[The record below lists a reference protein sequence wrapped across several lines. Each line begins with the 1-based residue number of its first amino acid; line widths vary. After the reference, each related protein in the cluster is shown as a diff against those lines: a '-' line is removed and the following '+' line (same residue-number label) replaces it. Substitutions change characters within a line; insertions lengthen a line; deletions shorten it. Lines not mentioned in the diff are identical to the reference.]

1 MLAVRLSSGRFWP
14 FFAGQG
20 HSVRWSNP
28 MQTTGQAE
36 CKWVVKS
43 MQLRRQ
49 VSRDA
54 TGLLVMG
61 EKSTIE
67 LSDTKR
73 RSVGLGSAAD
83 EVVAI
88 RQLWERMAI

>member
-1 MLAVRLSSGRFWP
+1 M
-14 FFAGQG
+14 
-20 HSVRWSNP
+20 
-28 MQTTGQAE
+28 TTT
-36 CKWVVKS
+36 
-43 MQLRRQ
+43 RQ

-88 RQLWERMAI
+88 RQLWERMANRALEGRIEKTEKIVLQGLP